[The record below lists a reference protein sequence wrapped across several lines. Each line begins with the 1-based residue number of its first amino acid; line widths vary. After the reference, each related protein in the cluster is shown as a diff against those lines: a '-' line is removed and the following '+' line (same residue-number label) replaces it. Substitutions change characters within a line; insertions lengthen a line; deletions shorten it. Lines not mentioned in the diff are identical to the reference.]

1 MQKTILFLLFVIS
14 SNVFGQELVDFEQ
27 DLYNSYVEGNM
38 MEWKEIIM
46 EMKASYQEEDR
57 DLLYSLCFAQY
68 GYIGYCIDKEME
80 KEAKESLKDAKKNVK
95 ELEKLYDGRHDIL
108 ALKGAFLGFQI
119 MMSKFSAM
127 YLAPQTFKLINTASE
142 SSDKYYNCSLEIG
155 NMRYFTP
162 KFLGG
167 SKEEA
172 IGYYKN
178 AVRIIENDIKSGK
191 RNWMYINAMLLLAN
205 AYYDTDSK
213 DLACQTYERI
223 LQYEPKAGMIRDE
236 MNMRCKIVDR

>member
-1 MQKTILFLLFVIS
+1 MQKIILFLLFVIS
-14 SNVFGQELVDFEQ
+14 SNVIGQELVDFEQ
-27 DLYNSYVEGNM
+27 QLYNSYVDGKM
-38 MEWKEIIM
+38 MDWKEIIM
-46 EMKASYQEEDR
+46 DMKASYQEEKNR
-57 DLLYSLCFAQY
+57 ELLYSLSFAQY
-68 GYIGYCIDKEME
+68 GYIGYCIDKGLE
-80 KEAKESLKDAKKNVK
+80 KEAKTSLKDAKKNAK

-119 MMSKFSAM
+119 MLSKFSAM
-127 YLAPQTFKLINTASE
+127 YLAPQTFKLINTASA

-162 KFLGG
+162 KLLGG

-178 AVRIIENDIKSGK
+178 AVRIIESSIKNSE
-191 RNWMYINAMLLLAN
+191 RNWMYINTLLLLSN
-205 AYYDTDSK
+205 AYYDTDSR

-223 LQYEPKAGMIRDE
+223 LQYEPRASMIRDE
-236 MNMRCKIVDR
+236 MHNRCVD